1 MEIFQSDPF
10 AACDTEAR
18 SEVLECNHQ
27 TAHGEI
33 GKNDIRGHHGKEH
46 NLEADVKLPLFGL
59 PTLSSALNI
68 MVNLY
73 GEEALVAMLDDE
85 EAAMHDLKLYL
96 DGLREDQ
103 IIYLNPCEGM
113 SIEKALEISGGKRIV
128 LCEAVDAPE
137 LK

>member
-1 MEIFQSDPF
+1 M
-10 AACDTEAR
+10 
-18 SEVLECNHQ
+18 
-27 TAHGEI
+27 
-33 GKNDIRGHHGKEH
+33 
-46 NLEADVKLPLFGL
+46 KLPLFGL